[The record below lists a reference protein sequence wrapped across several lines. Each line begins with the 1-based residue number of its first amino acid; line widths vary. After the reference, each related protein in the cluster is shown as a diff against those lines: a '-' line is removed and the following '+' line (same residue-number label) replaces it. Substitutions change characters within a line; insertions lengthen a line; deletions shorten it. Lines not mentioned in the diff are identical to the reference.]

1 MSIRSQSS
9 PYEVYCP
16 RCSVTFP
23 VGQKH
28 CIHCG
33 GRVTKE
39 RLEPGEFA
47 IPFDE
52 MDEPSELQEEVGAR
66 RSPFSPLALIWLLLF
81 VGGTI
86 WRSCTS
92 G

>member
-1 MSIRSQSS
+1 MTIRSQSN
-9 PYEVYCP
+9 PYEVHCS

-33 GRVTKE
+33 GRLSKE

-47 IPFDE
+47 IPFE
-52 MDEPSELQEEVGAR
+52 EAEEVQEEVTTR
-66 RSPFSPLALIWLLLF
+66 RSGWSPLALIWLILF

-86 WRSCTS
+86 YRACV
-92 G
+92 GE

>member
-1 MSIRSQSS
+1 MTILNQSN

-16 RCSVTFP
+16 HCSVTFP

-33 GRVTKE
+33 GRLSKE

-52 MDEPSELQEEVGAR
+52 VEEVQEEIATS
-66 RSPFSPLALIWLLLF
+66 RSRFSPLALIWVLLF
-81 VGGTI
+81 IGGTI
-86 WRSCTS
+86 YRSCTS

>member
-1 MSIRSQSS
+1 MTIRSHSN
-9 PYEVYCP
+9 PYEVYCSP
-16 RCSVTFP
+16 CSVTFP

-33 GRVTKE
+33 GRLSKE

-47 IPFDE
+47 IPFE
-52 MDEPSELQEEVGAR
+52 EAEEVEEEISTR
-66 RSPFSPLALIWLLLF
+66 RSGWSPLALIWLVLF

-86 WRSCTS
+86 YRSCV
-92 G
+92 GD

>member
-1 MSIRSQSS
+1 MTIRSQSN

-16 RCSVTFP
+16 HCSVTFP
-23 VGQKH
+23 TGQKH

-33 GRVTKE
+33 GRLSKE

-47 IPFDE
+47 IPFVE
-52 MDEPSELQEEVGAR
+52 AEEAEAEIATR
-66 RSPFSPLALIWLLLF
+66 RSGWSPLALIWLLLF

-86 WRSCTS
+86 YRSCA
-92 G
+92 GE

>member
-1 MSIRSQSS
+1 MTIRNQSN
-9 PYEVYCP
+9 PYEVYCS
-16 RCSVTFP
+16 RCSVTLP

-33 GRVTKE
+33 GRLSKE

-47 IPFDE
+47 IPFE
-52 MDEPSELQEEVGAR
+52 EAEEIQEEITTR
-66 RSPFSPLALIWLLLF
+66 RSGWSPLALIWLLLF

-86 WRSCTS
+86 YRSCV
-92 G
+92 GD